1 MSVFKQDRKKLKEKL
16 MVFIYGRSNRDLGI
30 NSGGNFSAGSSSL
43 ETDDAGDLLF
53 SLSLYEN

>member
-1 MSVFKQDRKKLKEKL
+1 